1 MFWLSSR
8 QKLQSHYHWVALI
21 FIMLFPKDCNVP
33 LTLSLLVRFLLLVDN
48 ISDAHFLTW
57 LGELTFLDSLLYN
70 FSYHHTVEVCV
81 EKVIVK
87 DGHSDK

>member
-1 MFWLSSR
+1 
-8 QKLQSHYHWVALI
+8 
-21 FIMLFPKDCNVP
+21 MLFPKDCNVP
-33 LTLSLLVRFLLLVDN
+33 LTMSLLVRFLLFVDN

-57 LGELTFLDSLLYN
+57 LGKLAFLDSLLYN
-70 FSYHHTVEVCV
+70 FSYHYTVEVCM